1 MDAYI
6 CACKCDSVG
15 LLCTCMRRQFRNGV
29 SSSGTGCACCWYVDR
44 GWFTDSHLNWNDF
57 CDIVY
62 WLHTHTRV
70 QVRTGHQHT
79 HSHTFTHTQVRVEGG
94 LADNVL
100 CTAAFW
106 GWSLVKCLS
115 SSTATTTRILYI
127 CLPFACPWL
136 CRRSRSLAQPFLSIL
151 RLY

>member
-115 SSTATTTRILYI
+115 SSTATTTRILYS
-127 CLPFACPWL
+127 PFACPWL